1 MDRDCDNCA
10 YAKPTHTMDNGC
22 TAWTCE
28 FIPRVEAI
36 KAWKEKHE
44 KERAEN
50 DGKRD
55 NL

>member
-10 YAKPTHTMDNGC
+10 YARPTHTMDNGC

-28 FIPRVEAI
+28 FIPRAEAI

-50 DGKRD
+50 DG
-55 NL
+55 